1 VYVGLVKRVRLHL
14 LGLLALTLGACGGA
28 EPARSVPAA
37 TGVAPAAAGAAPT
50 EPTFAAAMVSPL
62 TKETPLQ
69 IVAVFAYEA
78 GETLIS
84 PATELL
90 GLIANPRAEGGFG
103 KDPLRTLL
111 LDPAPAPVKARR
123 LLFVALGARS
133 DFSLERVKAVGAT
146 AMRETIRLGVEHMA
160 FAPIA
165 RDQGVTT
172 LPPNDVAAA
181 FVEAALVEYQVERR
195 ATPDKPVRLQDVTYE
210 AGPPFI
216 DAVTRA
222 VAQGVAAAHTRVRES
237 VP

>member
-1 VYVGLVKRVRLHL
+1 MRFHL

-28 EPARSVPAA
+28 EPPRSASAA
-37 TGVAPAAAGAAPT
+37 TGAAPDAPDASPA

-69 IVAVFAYEA
+69 IVSVFAYEA
-78 GETLIS
+78 NETLIG

-90 GLIANPRAEGGFG
+90 GFIARPRTESAFG
-103 KDPLRTLL
+103 KEPLRTLL
-111 LDPAPAPVKARR
+111 LDPAPASVKARR
-123 LLFVALGARS
+123 LLYVALGPRG

-146 AMRETIRLGVEHMA
+146 AMRETIRLGVDHMA

-165 RDQGVTT
+165 RDQGVTSLT
-172 LPPNDVAAA
+172 PDDVAAA

-195 ATPDKPVRLQDVTYE
+195 GMPDKPILLQDVTYE

-216 DAVTRA
+216 AAVTQA
-222 VAQGVAAAHTRVRES
+222 VVQGVAAAHTRVRES
-237 VP
+237 VPPR